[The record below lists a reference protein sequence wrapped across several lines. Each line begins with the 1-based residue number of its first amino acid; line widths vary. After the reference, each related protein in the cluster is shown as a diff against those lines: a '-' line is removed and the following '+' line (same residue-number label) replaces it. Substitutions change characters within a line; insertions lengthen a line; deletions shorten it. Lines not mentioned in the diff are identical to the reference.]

1 MKWGNICTIKSRA
14 TTNRTLPVFTQFQIV
29 KWNPSKSSVIKAL
42 SKLALLEEEKN
53 LVNWFLMKKENL
65 KKADKRNVLISV
77 NDFFGRIY
85 FEVHLF
91 STPHVLKNKFNHH
104 FLNIIFCMY
113 W

>member
-14 TTNRTLPVFTQFQIV
+14 TTNQTLPVFTQFHV

>member
-1 MKWGNICTIKSRA
+1 M
-14 TTNRTLPVFTQFQIV
+14 
-29 KWNPSKSSVIKAL
+29 KAL

-53 LVNWFLMKKENL
+53 LVNWFLMKKENF

-85 FEVHLF
+85 FAVHLF
-91 STPHVLKNKFNHH
+91 STPHVLKNKFSHH